1 MIWLLRRRVALGLT
15 YRRQNC
21 AASAA
26 FSFWKSQIGFRV
38 LGQTVS
44 WFNCCPLLE
53 SQQHEFS
60 LRESHP
66 PSASPPPPPLSIFKA
81 SAHWSQVGLQTWVM
95 WLRLTHALRHQ
106 PSVWSQQWHKHYSK
120 HTHTHIIYWLK
131 RHTGR
136 QTWRCRRFETQSCKQ
151 PLSSPYV
158 MWSLLRNWKLIH
170 RWYEISLLTVNMSN
184 TTTHT
189 LACTLYPTKGM
200 FTYFNINISAV
211 LLLKVRKQIILRL
224 HKSDLKRFQNKL
236 SLTCRSHLS
245 FFKIQEWIICLFA
258 IKHLWSKHT
267 FSSLVGK
274 IVF

>member
-44 WFNCCPLLE
+44 WFDCCPLLE

-120 HTHTHIIYWLK
+120 HTHTHTSYTDWKDTQADRLDGADVLKPSHANSHYHHLMLCDHYW
-131 RHTGR
+131 
-136 QTWRCRRFETQSCKQ
+136 ETE
-151 PLSSPYV
+151 
-158 MWSLLRNWKLIH
+158 N
-170 RWYEISLLTVNMSN
+170 
-184 TTTHT
+184 
-189 LACTLYPTKGM
+189 
-200 FTYFNINISAV
+200 
-211 LLLKVRKQIILRL
+211 
-224 HKSDLKRFQNKL
+224 
-236 SLTCRSHLS
+236 
-245 FFKIQEWIICLFA
+245 
-258 IKHLWSKHT
+258 
-267 FSSLVGK
+267 
-274 IVF
+274 

>member
-1 MIWLLRRRVALGLT
+1 MIWLLWRRVALGLT

-26 FSFWKSQIGFRV
+26 FSFWKSQISFRV

-44 WFNCCPLLE
+44 WLNFCPLLE

-120 HTHTHIIYWLK
+120 HTHTSYTEKTH
-131 RHTGR
+131 R
-136 QTWRCRRFETQSCKQ
+136 QTDLAVPTFWNPVMQTAIIITLCYVIIIEKLKINPSVIWDQ
-151 PLSSPYV
+151 PANSKHVLH
-158 MWSLLRNWKLIH
+158 NH
-170 RWYEISLLTVNMSN
+170 
-184 TTTHT
+184 THT
-189 LACTLYPTKGM
+189 LTHSHAHCIQLRGCLP
-200 FTYFNINISAV
+200 IS
-211 LLLKVRKQIILRL
+211 
-224 HKSDLKRFQNKL
+224 
-236 SLTCRSHLS
+236 T
-245 FFKIQEWIICLFA
+245 
-258 IKHLWSKHT
+258 
-267 FSSLVGK
+267 
-274 IVF
+274 

>member
-26 FSFWKSQIGFRV
+26 FSFWKSQICFRV

-120 HTHTHIIYWLK
+120 HTHTHTHHILTEK
-131 RHTGR
+131 THR
-136 QTWRCRRFETQSCKQ
+136 QTDLAVPTFWNPVMQTAIIITLCYVIIIEKLKINPSVIWDQ
-151 PLSSPYV
+151 PA
-158 MWSLLRNWKLIH
+158 N
-170 RWYEISLLTVNMSN
+170 
-184 TTTHT
+184 
-189 LACTLYPTKGM
+189 
-200 FTYFNINISAV
+200 
-211 LLLKVRKQIILRL
+211 
-224 HKSDLKRFQNKL
+224 
-236 SLTCRSHLS
+236 
-245 FFKIQEWIICLFA
+245 
-258 IKHLWSKHT
+258 SKH
-267 FSSLVGK
+267 V
-274 IVF
+274 